1 VTFMTGPAA
10 LRLRALRAAARHPQ
24 VVDAVLGAVFA
35 TLSLVAVVVGPP
47 DDDHPGGRGDLAGR
61 DITTVDVV
69 AAVLAF
75 GFIAARRRWPLPVL
89 AAATVAAIW
98 AIATGGLAPA
108 LVGAAVICCYTVA
121 TLTNR
126 TTAWVAGACVAL
138 SGYAA
143 NVYWS
148 DFNWA
153 DPESAGIFAWTGMAV
168 AVGDA
173 LRTRRA
179 YVAAVEERARR
190 AEQSRDAEA
199 QRRVI
204 EERLRIAREL
214 HDVVAHHIAMINV
227 QAGVA
232 AHLLRGQPDKAEEAL
247 GHVRHAARTVLD
259 ELSTVLGVLRQLDDP
274 EVATEPTRGL
284 GRLTELLDS
293 MAAAGLRV
301 EHRQD
306 GPARALPSSV
316 DLAAFRIIQESL
328 TNAQKHGGD
337 TARLRLR
344 YTPDAVTVDVH
355 NPING
360 VSPVGSGHGIVG
372 MRERAAA
379 VGGTL
384 RIGPGPDGH
393 FTVHAEL
400 PAPGGAAAD
409 KGAR

>member
-1 VTFMTGPAA
+1 MTGPGA
-10 LRLRALRAAARHPQ
+10 LRLRALGAAARHPQ
-24 VVDAVLGAVFA
+24 VVDAVLGAVLA
-35 TLSLVAVVVGPP
+35 TLSLVAVVSGSP
-47 DDDHPGGRGDLAGR
+47 DDDHPGGREDLVGR
-61 DITTVDVV
+61 DITAVDVV

-75 GFIAARRRWPLPVL
+75 GFVAARRRWPLPVL

-98 AIATGGLAPA
+98 SVAQGGLTPV
-108 LVGAAVICCYTVA
+108 LEVTAVICSYTVA

-126 TTAWVAGACVAL
+126 TTAWVAGAGVAL
-138 SGYAA
+138 SGYTAA
-143 NVYWS
+143 LYWS
-148 DFNWA
+148 DVGWA
-153 DPESAGIFAWTGMAV
+153 DPENIAIFAWTGMAV

-204 EERLRIAREL
+204 EERLWIAREL

-232 AHLLRGQPDKAEEAL
+232 AHVLRGQPDKAEEAL

-259 ELSTVLGVLRQLDDP
+259 ELSTVLGVLRQHDDP
-274 EVATEPTRGL
+274 EVTTEPTRGL

-306 GPARALPSSV
+306 GAARVLPSSV

-337 TARLRLR
+337 TARLQLR
-344 YTPDAVTVDVH
+344 YTADGVTVEVH

-360 VSPVGSGHGIVG
+360 VSPAGSGHGIVG

-400 PAPGGAAAD
+400 PAPGGQATNR
-409 KGAR
+409 GAR

>member
-1 VTFMTGPAA
+1 M
-10 LRLRALRAAARHPQ
+10 
-24 VVDAVLGAVFA
+24 LGATLA
-35 TLSLVAVVVGPP
+35 TLSLVAVVTGAP
-47 DDDHPGGRGDLAGR
+47 DDDHPGGRGDLAAR
-61 DITTVDVV
+61 DLTAVDVV

-89 AAATVAAIW
+89 AAVTLAAIW
-98 AIATGGLAPA
+98 SIAQGGLTPV
-108 LVGAAVICCYTVA
+108 LEVTAVICSYTVA

-126 TTAWVAGACVAL
+126 TTAWVAGAGVAL

-143 NVYWS
+143 GLYWS
-148 DFNWA
+148 DLGWA
-153 DPESAGIFAWTGMAV
+153 DPENVVIFAWTGMAV

-179 YVAAVEERARR
+179 YVAAVEERAHR

-199 QRRVI
+199 QRRVT

-232 AHLLRGQPDKAEEAL
+232 AHVLRGQPDKAEEAL

-259 ELSTVLGVLRQLDDP
+259 ELSTVLGVLRQHDDP
-274 EVATEPTRGL
+274 EAATEPTRGL

-306 GPARALPSSV
+306 GAARALPSSV

-337 TARLRLR
+337 TARLQLR
-344 YTPDAVTVDVH
+344 YTADGVTVEVH

-360 VSPVGSGHGIVG
+360 LSPAGSGHGIVG

-393 FTVHAEL
+393 FSVHAEL
-400 PAPGGAAAD
+400 PAPGGSAANR
-409 KGAR
+409 GAR